1 MAMIETTLFWLLLP
15 LAAASGWFV
24 ARWGI
29 QRTSG
34 RREVALR
41 STYFRG
47 LNYLLN
53 EQPDK
58 AIEVFLKIA
67 EVDSDTVETHLA
79 LGSLFRR
86 RGEVDRAI
94 RLHQNLIAR
103 PSLDAEQR
111 THALLEL
118 GEDYMRAGLFDRA
131 ENLFSELVQ
140 IGAHKPSA
148 LRHLLAVYQQE
159 KDWDNAIE
167 TAEKLERAGHESM
180 GPIIAQ
186 YHCEL
191 AEEARARQDDQEAR
205 RQLARALSRDRRCVR
220 ASIIVGRMAEE
231 KDDPEGAIRAYR
243 QVPNQDIEYIPEIL
257 GPLLKCY
264 RQVGRLDEARAYL
277 EELIQR
283 YDGISP
289 VLALAGMLLEEEGEQ
304 AAVSF
309 IIGHLRQRPSVRGLD
324 YLIGLNLAR
333 SEGPA
338 RDTLM
343 ILHDLTRK
351 LLDGKAIYRCSHCGF
366 GTRTTHWQCP
376 SCKQWNTVK
385 PIHGVAGE

>member
-1 MAMIETTLFWLLLP
+1 MLESALFWLLLP
-15 LAAASGWFV
+15 VAAASGWFV

-29 QRTSG
+29 KRSSG
-34 RREVALR
+34 RRELDLR

-67 EVDSDTVETHLA
+67 EVDSETVETHLA
-79 LGSLFRR
+79 LGNLFRR

-94 RLHQNLIAR
+94 RIHQNLIAR

-131 ENLFSELVQ
+131 ENLFSELIQ

-159 KDWDNAIE
+159 KDWDKAIE
-167 TAEKLERAGHESM
+167 TAEKLERAGRESM
-180 GPIIAQ
+180 APVIAQ

-191 AEEARARQDDQEAR
+191 AEEARAREDTRQAR
-205 RQLARALSRDRRCVR
+205 QQLSQALARDKRCAR
-220 ASIIVGRMAEE
+220 ASIILGRMAQEE
-231 KDDPEGAIRAYR
+231 GDPEGAIRAYR
-243 QVPNQDIEYIPEIL
+243 QVPDQDIEYIPEIL
-257 GPLLKCY
+257 DPLMNCY
-264 RQVGRLDEARAYL
+264 RKVGRLNEAQAYL
-277 EELIQR
+277 EELMNR

-289 VLALAGMLLEEEGEQ
+289 VLARAGMLLEQEGEQ

-309 IIGHLRQRPSVRGLD
+309 ITRHLRQRPSVRGLD

-333 SEGPA
+333 AEGTA

-351 LLDGKAIYRCSHCGF
+351 LLDGKAIYRCSNCGF